1 MTQRAAALLLLIAH
15 TASAADQGRV
25 VLQCKGTV
33 TISDTTSQQESG
45 VILDFGKRLVL
56 HNGAAYKM
64 VNVTDSTIAF
74 SDESAANPMRFC
86 WLD

>member
-25 VLQCKGTV
+25 VLQCKGRV

-56 HNGAAYKM
+56 HNGAAPIK
-64 VNVTDSTIAF
+64 
-74 SDESAANPMRFC
+74 
-86 WLD
+86 W